1 MVFSCSNASIES
13 IYFNKQKLSKGLSKK
28 SVLSRKPILPSSLAQ
43 PVNPQTTSWRQKGE
57 TLKPSLY
64 WGRHN
69 CIGNLSTFPTVTPS
83 QNIVGLPRWGQLCQ
97 PWHRDLSQA
106 THSLYTELAHST
118 VHFNSLCRETNLRCN
133 PKEIQTYAC
142 GIWRDHWL
150 PKESIKMY
158 FSLSHLQERHLFPLS

>member
-28 SVLSRKPILPSSLAQ
+28 VFFLKTHPPQLPCSATEPPNYIMKS
-43 PVNPQTTSWRQKGE
+43 E

-69 CIGNLSTFPTVTPS
+69 CIGKLSTLPTVTPS
-83 QNIVGLPRWGQLCQ
+83 QNKVGLPRWGQLCQ
-97 PWHRDLSQA
+97 PGHRDLSQA
-106 THSLYTELAHST
+106 THSLYTQLAHST
-118 VHFNSLCRETNLRCN
+118 VHFNSLCRETSPCCN
-133 PKEIQTYAC
+133 PKEIQTYTC
-142 GIWRDHWL
+142 GIWRNHWL

-158 FSLSHLQERHLFPLS
+158 FSLSHLQEGQLFPLS